1 MATERF
7 PGKKGEKGIAQPF
20 QMMEIFPSEVPWE
33 RVGALAPAGLSPLPM
48 LCLCTK
54 DKVI

>member
-33 RVGALAPAGLSPLPM
+33 RVGALAPSGLFPLPM